1 MGRFTAGGVGFFGWL
16 IGRGIARRSIID
28 ATVGDGSGLPAA
40 YAGLST
46 AEAGVRLRYEFTRQF
61 APYLGVV
68 HERAFGRTADLRRE
82 EGEDVNDTRFVA
94 GIRIWF

>member
-1 MGRFTAGGVGFFGWL
+1 MLTNRL
-16 IGRGIARRSIID
+16 ILQPLIEVNVYGKNDARRGI
-28 ATVGDGSGLPAA
+28 GS
-40 YAGLST
+40 GLST